1 MTDDRQN
8 RTLGASTLD
17 DEALPSR
24 LSGGIL
30 DALDMAG
37 VGDIGI
43 AFERPVTYPRPA
55 TFD

>member
-8 RTLGASTLD
+8 KKLGASAMD

-37 VGDIGI
+37 VGDIDI
-43 AFERPVTYPRPA
+43 AFERPVIYSRPA

>member
-1 MTDDRQN
+1 M
-8 RTLGASTLD
+8 D

-37 VGDIGI
+37 VGDIEI
-43 AFERPVTYPRPA
+43 AFERPVTYPCPA

>member
-1 MTDDRQN
+1 M
-8 RTLGASTLD
+8 D

-37 VGDIGI
+37 VGDIDI
-43 AFERPVTYPRPA
+43 AFERPVTYSRPA